1 MITKKQIK
9 NLPSTIGL
17 YLFKK
22 GKIINYIGKS
32 VNIKARVFS
41 HLENAELDN
50 KEKLIVNNSDIVET
64 ITTESEFKALIL
76 EAKLIKEHQPKYNS
90 IWKDD
95 KSQLYIKITI
105 KEEFPKVLLSRRP
118 NFAPSSPKWLRRSS
132 KASLGKENE
141 RRSLYFGPFS
151 SVRIA
156 ETIVNDVRRI
166 IPFCTQKKL
175 SKKACFYSK
184 IGLCDPCP
192 NFINQSTDKSR
203 LILKKNYRKN
213 INQVFSI
220 LRGNTKKIVSDLYRQ
235 LNILIKNSDYEQAI
249 VVRNKIFRFDRLLD
263 LRDDSEFFYNSNE
276 KKLEEMLMILKKY
289 FSQLSKLDRI
299 ETYDISNLGLKQA
312 VGSMVVM
319 KNGQIDKN
327 EYRRFKIRRS
337 GLRSDF
343 DRLSEVMKRR
353 LNQSWPMPDLIIIDG
368 GRPQIKT
375 VKKVFQEN
383 QVDIPLLGIA
393 KNPDRVIVGVDAFP
407 NLFLKNDSKVLNV
420 IRLLR
425 DESHRFA
432 RKYHLFLRSK
442 DFLL

>member
-9 NLPSTIGL
+9 DLPSTIGL

-50 KEKLIVNNSDIVET
+50 KERLIVNNSDTIET

-95 KSQLYIKITI
+95 KSQLYIKITM
-105 KEEFPKVLLSRRP
+105 KDEFSKVFLSR
-118 NFAPSSPKWLRRSS
+118 
-132 KASLGKENE
+132 KENDNK
-141 RRSLYFGPFS
+141 SLYFGPFS

-156 ETIVNDVRRI
+156 ETIVNDIRHIV
-166 IPFCTQKKL
+166 PFCTQKKM
-175 SKKACFYSK
+175 SQKACFYSK
-184 IGLCDPCP
+184 IGLCNPCP
-192 NFINQSTDKSR
+192 NEIKTPD
-203 LILKKNYRKN
+203 LKKQYRKN
-213 INQVFSI
+213 INQVVSI
-220 LRGNTKKIVSDLYRQ
+220 LRGNVKKIVNDLYHQ
-235 LNILIKNSDYEQAI
+235 INILIKKNDYEGAI
-249 VVRNKIFRFDRLLD
+249 VIRNKIFRFDRLLD
-263 LRDDSEFFYNSNE
+263 LRDDSEFFYNNNE
-276 KKLEEMLMILKKY
+276 KKLEEMLVILKKY
-289 FSQLSKLDRI
+289 FSGLKKLDRI
-299 ETYDISNLGLKQA
+299 EAYDISNLGLKQA

-319 KNGQIDKN
+319 KNSQIDKK
-327 EYRRFKIRRS
+327 EYRRFKIKRVGS
-337 GLRSDF
+337 RSDF
-343 DRLSEVMKRR
+343 DRLREVMKRR
-353 LNQSWPMPDLIIIDG
+353 LKQSWSAPDLIIIDG

-383 QVDIPLLGIA
+383 QIDIPLLGIA
-393 KNPDRVIVGVDAFP
+393 KNPDRVIVGIDGFP
-407 NLFLKNDSKVLNV
+407 NLFLKQDSKVLNI